1 MSNNNNN
8 VYKLKYVAHVEF
20 DDKTIGIKKEVSK
33 NLQRLQ
39 QLLLLFKSD
48 VRSFLLTFVYERF
61 NIRGVMPYQMAIC

>member
-8 VYKLKYVAHVEF
+8 VYKLKYVARVEF

-39 QLLLLFKSD
+39 QLLLFKSD
-48 VRSFLLTFVYERF
+48 VRSFLLTFVFERF
-61 NIRGVMPYQMAIC
+61 NIRGVFQFMI

>member
-8 VYKLKYVAHVEF
+8 VYKLKYVARVEF

-48 VRSFLLTFVYERF
+48 IRSFLLTFVFERF
-61 NIRGVMPYQMAIC
+61 NIRGVFQFMI